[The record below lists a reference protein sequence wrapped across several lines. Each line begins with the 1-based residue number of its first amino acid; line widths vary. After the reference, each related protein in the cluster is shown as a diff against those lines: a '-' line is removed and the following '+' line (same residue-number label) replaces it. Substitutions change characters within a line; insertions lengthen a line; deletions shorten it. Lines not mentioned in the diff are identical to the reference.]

1 MTASNSDSTLAWN
14 WPPKRRRPD
23 GRRESKPPS
32 AAAGQ
37 KTRAPSGAAGSL
49 RELLLVS
56 ALVIAGLAA
65 AVPVAGVAQAQD
77 ADRPSFSEVVDVQLV
92 NVEVWVSDRRGR
104 PVTGLGPD
112 DFEVRE
118 DGEPVT
124 VEFFSEV
131 AGAVSARPVGEDGE
145 PAAEPGPAATGSG
158 AAAEPAHLVLYFDE
172 LHLGPASRKQAIE
185 DLRAFLAE
193 ERFPAERILIF
204 RQNRDLITEAY
215 FGSSREDLDAAL
227 ERIGASPGMGG
238 QSQQAKR
245 LAVRRLNQLWQDAKV
260 LASAGSSRR
269 NSAPAPCGTFVRQAL
284 PEVESYARIGRDRI
298 AATLDHLTTAAR
310 FLAALPGVK
319 TLLYV
324 SDALE
329 RTPGTDLQDFITGLC
344 PAGDRFRSFAPV
356 EELSGGFHELT
367 RHANANRVTI
377 YSLQTG
383 GLRSSFLSAA
393 EQSSVDFQGAN
404 PFNSSIREAERD
416 GLAVL
421 ADETGGRAI
430 FNRNRFGGELEQI
443 ASEMAS
449 YYSLAYR
456 PPHGGDRGEHQIRV
470 RVPGRNVQVRHRRGY
485 RDKSSDQRMS
495 EQLDGALYLGLVE
508 NPLGVRLGAGRVR
521 AAAGG
526 KRRLPLHVMVP
537 AAGVAFLPF
546 EDREMAQ
553 IRVEVAS
560 RHAQTSKV
568 VRDEKTFLVEAP
580 PDRETRLL
588 DLVFN
593 VEIPEG
599 LNMVAVGVRDDAT
612 RETAFVSTT
621 LAVGEGAGNGR

>member
-1 MTASNSDSTLAWN
+1 MTLESPSRALLA
-14 WPPKRRRPD
+14 PVLLVVL
-23 GRRESKPPS
+23 
-32 AAAGQ
+32 AAAGPA
-37 KTRAPSGAAGSL
+37 T
-49 RELLLVS
+49 
-56 ALVIAGLAA
+56 
-65 AVPVAGVAQAQD
+65 VAGQSQD

-92 NVEVWVSDRRGR
+92 NVEVWVSDNRGR

-118 DGEPVT
+118 DGDPVT
-124 VEFFSEV
+124 IDFFNEV
-131 AGAVSARPVGEDGE
+131 TDAVAARPVGEPGDPGPGAE
-145 PAAEPGPAATGSG
+145 PAAAEG
-158 AAAEPAHLVLYFDE
+158 AAEPAHLVLYFDE

-185 DLRAFLAE
+185 DLRAFLDE
-193 ERFPAERILIF
+193 ERFPAERVLIF
-204 RQNRDLITEAY
+204 RQDRNLITEAY

-227 ERIGASPGMGG
+227 ARIEASPGMGG

-245 LAVRRLNQLWQDAKV
+245 LAVQNLNQLWKDSRE
-260 LASAGSSRR
+260 LASMGSGRQTTE
-269 NSAPAPCGTFVRQAL
+269 PAPCPMFMRRAL

-298 AATLDHLTTAAR
+298 SATLDHLTTAAR
-310 FLAALPGVK
+310 FLAAMPGVK

-329 RTPGTDLQDFITGLC
+329 RTPGRDLQDFITGLC
-344 PAGDRFRSFAPV
+344 PAGDRFRSLQPV
-356 EELSGGFHELT
+356 EELSTAFHELT

-377 YSLQTG
+377 YSLQTS
-383 GLRSSFLSAA
+383 GLRAGFLSAA
-393 EQSSVDFQGAN
+393 EQPSVDFLGAN

-416 GLAVL
+416 GMAVL

-430 FNRNRFGGELEQI
+430 FNRNQFGGELAQI
-443 ASEMAS
+443 VDEMAS

-470 RVPGRNVQVRHRRGY
+470 RVRGRNLQVRHRRGY
-485 RDKSSDQRMS
+485 RDKNSDLRLS

-521 AAAGG
+521 AAVGG

-537 AAGVAFLPF
+537 AARVAFLPVQ
-546 EDREMAQ
+546 DKEMAQ
-553 IRVEVAS
+553 IRVLVAS
-560 RHAQTSKV
+560 RHAATSKV
-568 VRDEKTFLVEAP
+568 VRDEKTFQVEAP

-588 DLVFN
+588 DLVFH
-593 VEIPEG
+593 VDIPEG

-621 LAVGEGAGNGR
+621 LAVGEGAGRER

>member
-1 MTASNSDSTLAWN
+1 MTL
-14 WPPKRRRPD
+14 
-23 GRRESKPPS
+23 ESLGSSRALLVPVLLMGM
-32 AAAGQ
+32 AAAGPA
-37 KTRAPSGAAGSL
+37 T
-49 RELLLVS
+49 
-56 ALVIAGLAA
+56 
-65 AVPVAGVAQAQD
+65 VAAQAQD
-77 ADRPSFSEVVDVQLV
+77 ADRPSFSEVVEVQLV
-92 NVEVWVSDRRGR
+92 NVEVWVSDNRGR

-118 DGEPVT
+118 DGKPVT
-124 VEFFSEV
+124 IDFFNEMTDAV
-131 AGAVSARPVGEDGE
+131 AARPVGEPGDPEPGAE
-145 PAAEPGPAATGSG
+145 PAATEG
-158 AAAEPAHLVLYFDE
+158 AAEPAHLVLYFDE

-185 DLRAFLAE
+185 DIRAFLDE
-193 ERFPAERILIF
+193 ERFPAERVLIF
-204 RQNRDLITEAY
+204 RQDRNLVTEAY

-227 ERIGASPGMGG
+227 ARIEASPGMGG
-238 QSQQAKR
+238 QSRQAKR

-260 LASAGSSRR
+260 LASSGASRR
-269 NSAPAPCGTFVRQAL
+269 NTAPAPCGTFVRQAL
-284 PEVESYARIGRDRI
+284 SEVDIAARTGRDRI
-298 AATLDHLTTAAR
+298 SATLDHLTTAAR
-310 FLAALPGVK
+310 FLAAMPGVK

-329 RTPGTDLQDFITGLC
+329 RTPGRDLQDFITGLC
-344 PAGDRFRSFAPV
+344 PAGDRFRSLQPV
-356 EELSGGFHELT
+356 EELSTAFHELT

-377 YSLQTG
+377 YSLQTS
-383 GLRSSFLSAA
+383 GLRAGFLSAA
-393 EQSSVDFQGAN
+393 EQPSVDFLGAN

-416 GLAVL
+416 GMAVL

-430 FNRNRFGGELEQI
+430 FNRNQFGDELAQI
-443 ASEMAS
+443 VDEMAS

-470 RVPGRNVQVRHRRGY
+470 RVRGRNLRVRHRRGY
-485 RDKSSDQRMS
+485 RDKSSDLRLS

-521 AAAGG
+521 AAGGG

-537 AAGVAFLPF
+537 AARVAFLPV
-546 EDREMAQ
+546 EDKEMAQ
-553 IRVEVAS
+553 IRVLVAS
-560 RHAQTSKV
+560 RHAATSKV
-568 VRDEKTFLVEAP
+568 VRDEKTFQVEAP

-593 VEIPEG
+593 VDIPDG

>member
-1 MTASNSDSTLAWN
+1 MTLESLGSSRALLA
-14 WPPKRRRPD
+14 P
-23 GRRESKPPS
+23 
-32 AAAGQ
+32 A
-37 KTRAPSGAAGSL
+37 
-49 RELLLVS
+49 LLV
-56 ALVIAGLAA
+56 GLAA
-65 AVPVAGVAQAQD
+65 AGPAVVAAQAQD

-92 NVEVWVSDRRGR
+92 NVEVWVSDNRGR

-112 DFEVRE
+112 DFDVRE

-124 VEFFSEV
+124 IDFFNEV
-131 AGAVSARPVGEDGE
+131 TDAVAARRVGELGDPAPGAE
-145 PAAEPGPAATGSG
+145 PAATES
-158 AAAEPAHLVLYFDE
+158 AAAPAHLVLYFDE
-172 LHLGPASRKQAIE
+172 LHLGPASRKRAIE
-185 DLRAFLAE
+185 DLRAFLDE
-193 ERFPAERILIF
+193 ERFPAERVLIF
-204 RQNRDLITEAY
+204 RQDRNLVTEAY

-227 ERIGASPGMGG
+227 ARIEASPGMGG
-238 QSQQAKR
+238 QSQQTKR
-245 LAVRRLNQLWQDAKV
+245 LAVQNLNQLWKDSRE
-260 LASAGSSRR
+260 LASMGSGRR
-269 NSAPAPCGTFVRQAL
+269 TTEPAPCPMFTRRAL

-298 AATLDHLTTAAR
+298 SATLDHLTTAAR
-310 FLAALPGVK
+310 FLAAMPGVK

-329 RTPGTDLQDFITGLC
+329 RTPGRDLQDFITGLC
-344 PAGDRFRSFAPV
+344 PAGDRFRSLQPV
-356 EELSGGFHELT
+356 EELSTAFHELT

-377 YSLQTG
+377 YSLQTS
-383 GLRSSFLSAA
+383 GLRAGFLSAA
-393 EQSSVDFQGAN
+393 EQPSVDFLGAN

-416 GLAVL
+416 GMAVL

-430 FNRNRFGGELEQI
+430 FNRNQFGGELAQI
-443 ASEMAS
+443 VDEMAS

-470 RVPGRNVQVRHRRGY
+470 RVRGRNLQVRHRRGY
-485 RDKSSDQRMS
+485 RDKSSDLRLS

-521 AAAGG
+521 AAGGG

-537 AAGVAFLPF
+537 AARVAFLPV
-546 EDREMAQ
+546 EDKEMAQ
-553 IRVEVAS
+553 IRVLVAS
-560 RHAQTSKV
+560 RHAATSKV
-568 VRDEKTFLVEAP
+568 VRDEKTFQVEAP

-593 VEIPEG
+593 VDIPDG

-621 LAVGEGAGNGR
+621 LAVGEGAGGDR

>member
-1 MTASNSDSTLAWN
+1 MRNSDRT
-14 WPPKRRRPD
+14 
-23 GRRESKPPS
+23 
-32 AAAGQ
+32 
-37 KTRAPSGAAGSL
+37 PSGRWPALPAMAFSL
-49 RELLLVS
+49 LAP
-56 ALVIAGLAA
+56 ALGLAQERSGE
-65 AVPVAGVAQAQD
+65 P
-77 ADRPSFSEVVDVQLV
+77 PSFSEVVDVQLV
-92 NVEVWVSDRRGR
+92 NVEVWVSDRRGN

-124 VEFFSEV
+124 VQFFNEV
-131 AGAVSARPVGEDGE
+131 AGAVSARPAGESGD
-145 PAAEPGPAATGSG
+145 PAPAPEPGPAATGSG

-215 FGSSREDLDAAL
+215 FGSSREELDAAL

-245 LAVRRLNQLWQDAKV
+245 LAIRRLNQLWQDAKV

-367 RHANANRVTI
+367 RHANANRVTV

-443 ASEMAS
+443 ANEMAS

-456 PPHGGDRGEHQIRV
+456 PPHGGDGGEHQIRV
-470 RVPGRNVQVRHRRGY
+470 RVRGRNVQVRHRRGY

-537 AAGVAFLPF
+537 AARVAFLPF
-546 EDREMAQ
+546 EDKEMAQ
-553 IRVEVAS
+553 LRVEVAS
-560 RHAQTSKV
+560 RHAPTSKV
-568 VRDEKTFLVEAP
+568 VRDEKTFLIEAP

-593 VEIPEG
+593 IEIPDG
-599 LNMVAVGVRDDAT
+599 LNLVAVGVRDDAT

>member
-1 MTASNSDSTLAWN
+1 MTSTNRRLPALPRPGRFDRHVPALA
-14 WPPKRRRPD
+14 
-23 GRRESKPPS
+23 
-32 AAAGQ
+32 
-37 KTRAPSGAAGSL
+37 
-49 RELLLVS
+49 
-56 ALVIAGLAA
+56 AGLAA
-65 AVPVAGVAQAQD
+65 LSLSLVPVFARAQPQD
-77 ADRPSFSEVVDVQLV
+77 ALPPAFSEVVDVQLV
-92 NVEVWVSDRRGR
+92 NVEVWVSDNRGR
-104 PVTGLGPD
+104 PVTGLSLD

-118 DGEPVT
+118 DGEPVS

-131 AGAVSARPVGEDGE
+131 TGAAPAGTPAR
-145 PAAEPGPAATGSG
+145 PAAEPGDRTPAPPREEAPG
-158 AAAEPAHLVLYFDE
+158 AGPAEPAHLVLYFDD
-172 LHLGPASRKQAIE
+172 LHLGPASRKQAIA
-185 DLRAFLAE
+185 DLRAFLDE
-193 ERFPAERILIF
+193 EKFPAERVLIF
-204 RQNRDLITEAY
+204 RQDRDLVTEAY
-215 FGSSREDLDAAL
+215 FGSSREELDRTL

-245 LAVRRLNQLWQDAKV
+245 LAVQRLNQLWQDAKV
-260 LASAGSSRR
+260 LASSGSSRR
-269 NSAPAPCGTFVRQAL
+269 NSAPAPCEWFMRRAL
-284 PEVESYARIGRDRI
+284 TEVENSARIGRDRI
-298 AATLDHLTTAAR
+298 ASTLDHLTTAAR

-319 TLLYV
+319 TLIYV

-344 PAGDRFRSFAPV
+344 PAGDRFRSQAPV
-356 EELSGGFHELT
+356 EELSTGFHELT

-377 YSLQTG
+377 YSLQTS

-393 EQSSVDFQGAN
+393 EQSSIDFLGAN
-404 PFNSSIREAERD
+404 PFNSSVREAERD
-416 GLAVL
+416 GMAVL

-430 FNRNRFGGELEQI
+430 FNRNQFGDELGRI
-443 ASEMAS
+443 AGEMAS

-456 PPHGGDRGEHQIRV
+456 PPHGGDGGEHQIRV
-470 RVPGRNVQVRHRRGY
+470 RVQGRNLQVRHRRGY
-485 RDKSSDQRMS
+485 RDKSADQRMV

-537 AAGVAFLPF
+537 AARVAFLPV
-546 EDREMAQ
+546 EDKEMAQ
-553 IRVEVAS
+553 IRVQVAS
-560 RHAQTSKV
+560 RHAATSRI
-568 VRDEKTFLVEAP
+568 VRDDKTFLVEAP

-593 VEIPEG
+593 VDIPEG

-621 LAVGEGAGNGR
+621 LSVGEDER

>member
-1 MTASNSDSTLAWN
+1 MMSFRSSPRGRPVLALI
-14 WPPKRRRPD
+14 
-23 GRRESKPPS
+23 G
-32 AAAGQ
+32 G
-37 KTRAPSGAAGSL
+37 
-49 RELLLVS
+49 V
-56 ALVIAGLAA
+56 AA
-65 AVPVAGVAQAQD
+65 AVPLIAAAQAQD
-77 ADRPSFSEVVDVQLV
+77 AEPPSFSEVVDVQLV
-92 NVEVWVSDRRGR
+92 NVEVWVSDNRGR

-124 VEFFSEV
+124 IDFFSEV
-131 AGAVSARPVGEDGE
+131 TNAVSAGNVGEPGE
-145 PAAEPGPAATGSG
+145 PAPAAEPASTGG
-158 AAAEPAHLVLYFDE
+158 AAEPAHLVLYFDE

-185 DLRAFLAE
+185 DLRAFLDE
-193 ERFPAERILIF
+193 EKFPAERVLIF
-204 RQNRDLITEAY
+204 RQDRDLVTEAY

-227 ERIGASPGMGG
+227 ERIAASPGMGG

-245 LAVRRLNQLWQDAKV
+245 LAIRRLNQLWQDART

-284 PEVESYARIGRDRI
+284 PEVENAAHIGRDRI
-298 AATLDHLTTAAR
+298 GATLDHLTTTVR

-319 TLLYV
+319 TLLYI
-324 SDALE
+324 SDSLE
-329 RTPGTDLQDFITGLC
+329 RTPGSDLRDFITGLC
-344 PAGDRFRSFAPV
+344 PAGDRFRSMSPV
-356 EELSGGFHELT
+356 AELSTGFHELT
-367 RHANANRVTI
+367 RHANANRVTV
-377 YSLQTG
+377 YSLQTS
-383 GLRSSFLSAA
+383 GLRSTFLSAA
-393 EQSSVDFQGAN
+393 EQSSIDFQGAN
-404 PFNSSIREAERD
+404 PFNSSVREAERD
-416 GLAVL
+416 GMAVL

-430 FNRNRFGGELEQI
+430 FNRNQFGDELEQI
-443 ASEMAS
+443 AGEMAS

-470 RVPGRNVQVRHRRGY
+470 RVRGRNVQVRHRRGY

-521 AAAGG
+521 AAGGG

-537 AAGVAFLPF
+537 AAQVAFLPF
-546 EDREMAQ
+546 EDKEMAR

-568 VRDEKTFLVEAP
+568 VRDEKTFLVEVP
-580 PDRETRLL
+580 PDRDTRLL

-593 VEIPEG
+593 IDIPDG
-599 LNMVAVGVRDDAT
+599 LNLVAVGVRDDAT

-621 LAVGEGAGNGR
+621 LAVGEGARN